1 MKRIAAAAVALL
13 LAAGYATAEDKTVG
27 NLTLSDPWARAAKT
41 QMSAAYVVIQN
52 KGTTQDRLIGASSPA
67 ADRVELHT
75 TEMQGDI
82 ARMKKL
88 DAVELPPAQKA
99 EFKPGGMH
107 IMLIGVKQPLEE
119 GQSIKITLQFEKAG
133 NVELTVAVRKGP
145 PMAHKH

>member
-1 MKRIAAAAVALL
+1 MKRFAVAAVALL
-13 LAAGYATAEDKTVG
+13 LATGYASAEDKTVG
-27 NLTLSDPWARAAKT
+27 SLTLSDSWARAAKT
-41 QMSAAYVVIQN
+41 QTSAAYVVIHN

-67 ADRVELHT
+67 AERVELHT

-88 DAVELPPAQKA
+88 DAVEVPPAQKA
-99 EFKPGGMH
+99 EFKPGGLH
-107 IMLIGVKQPLEE
+107 IMLIGVKRPLEE

-133 NVELTVAVRKGP
+133 NVELDVAVRKGP